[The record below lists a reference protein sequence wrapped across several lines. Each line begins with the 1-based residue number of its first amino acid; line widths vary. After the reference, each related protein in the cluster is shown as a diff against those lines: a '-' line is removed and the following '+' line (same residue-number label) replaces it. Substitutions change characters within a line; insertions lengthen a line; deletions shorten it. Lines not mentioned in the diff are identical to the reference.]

1 MKRTV
6 VRHTHVVHSGS
17 SSSGDRTWIIAV
29 IFACIAL
36 LFVILAVALPGWN
49 GYHLL
54 KICTS
59 TCLSTTVL
67 SFIAM
72 FLIFLGIIST
82 ILFALRLITSF
93 SSTIKTS
100 AVILLTLGGIFIV
113 AAYVSYNRHAP
124 NHYSY
129 YLMVTAGIFTFVSSI
144 LTPFWLGRIWRTV

>member
-1 MKRTV
+1 MGRTV
-6 VRHTHVVHSGS
+6 VRSTHVVRSSS
-17 SSSGDRTWIIAV
+17 SSSGDRTWIVAV

-49 GYHLL
+49 GRHLL
-54 KICTS
+54 KNCTS

-72 FLIFLGIIST
+72 FLIFLGIIAT

-93 SSTIKTS
+93 SSAINTS
-100 AVILLTLGGIFIV
+100 AVILLTLAGIFIV
-113 AAYVSYNRHAP
+113 AAYVSYNRHDP

-144 LTPFWLGRIWRTV
+144 LTAFWLGRNWHSV